1 MNNNV
6 LLQISFCAQKVA
18 ANCTGSHVAVVSGY
32 KKMCKENNQCVD
44 MLKIHNS
51 YGKTWQK
58 ANNNGW
64 VVADDILSALIG
76 GSKNKIDKARM
87 SWISKSV
94 IN

>member
-1 MNNNV
+1 M
-6 LLQISFCAQKVA
+6 LKVQFF
-18 ANCTGSHVAVVSGY
+18 NIIKYIIHSSTSN
-32 KKMCKENNQCVD
+32 E
-44 MLKIHNS
+44 LKIHNS